1 MRSWPSSSGGGHFG
15 TLRIGREADERW
27 PETNKDGKGKLSSH
41 DAANAPA
48 PAGGYAQ
55 AVSIEAADRIVFVS
69 GQIPVDASGHT
80 PAAFDEQARLVWR
93 NLEAQLKACGM
104 TFANL
109 VKITTYLSDR
119 RHGDSNRA
127 VRREFLGER
136 RPALTVIIADI

>member
-1 MRSWPSSSGGGHFG
+1 VR
-15 TLRIGREADERW
+15 
-27 PETNKDGKGKLSSH
+27 LSSH

-55 AVSIEAADRIVFVS
+55 AVSIEAAHRIVFVS

-93 NLEAQLKACGM
+93 NLEAQLQACGM
-104 TFANL
+104 TFDNL

-136 RPALTVIIADI
+136 RPALTVIIADIFDDAWLLEIEAVAAE